1 MTLPFNNYI
10 STQARFAN
18 GLFDGWR
25 VVGDST
31 PTFGASVGH
40 AVAVVGNVEKPMGAT
55 VAEGVT
61 LERFVLR
68 EAAAKEVVIGLI
80 HGAFLLLAYSF

>member
-1 MTLPFNNYI
+1 M
-10 STQARFAN
+10 QARFAD

-40 AVAVVGNVEKPMGAT
+40 AFAVVGNVEKPMGAA
-55 VAEGVT
+55 VAKSVA

-68 EAAAKEVVIGLI
+68 EAGAKEVVIGLV
-80 HGAFLLLAYSF
+80 HGGVPPVDVFIVADCVGVVQ

>member
-1 MTLPFNNYI
+1 M
-10 STQARFAN
+10 QARFAD

-40 AVAVVGNVEKPMGAT
+40 AVAVVGNVEKPMRAAIAES
-55 VAEGVT
+55 VA
-61 LERFVLR
+61 LKCFVLR
-68 EAAAKEVVIGLI
+68 EAGAKEVVIGLVHVGVPPVDVFI
-80 HGAFLLLAYSF
+80 VADC

>member
-1 MTLPFNNYI
+1 M
-10 STQARFAN
+10 QARFAD
-18 GLFDGWR
+18 GLFDGRR

-40 AVAVVGNVEKPMGAT
+40 AIAVVGNVEKPMGAA
-55 VAEGVT
+55 VAESVT

-68 EAAAKEVVIGLI
+68 EARAKEVVIGLI
-80 HGAFLLLAYSF
+80 HGGVPPVDVFIVADCGEVVQ